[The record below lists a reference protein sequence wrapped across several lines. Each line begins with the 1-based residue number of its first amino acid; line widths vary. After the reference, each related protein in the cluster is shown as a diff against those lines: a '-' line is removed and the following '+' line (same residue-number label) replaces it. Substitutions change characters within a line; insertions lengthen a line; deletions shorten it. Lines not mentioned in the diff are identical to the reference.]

1 MKKIISSFLVLL
13 TVSLSLKIASQSM
26 DHDHQT
32 MAHDPMHHSVSTIPL
47 SIMEA
52 GTHKA
57 GHFMISLRHMRMS
70 MDDNS
75 DKGNKLSDQ
84 EIISYPSLNSMTPFL
99 SAVPKKMDMEMTM
112 LEAMYGISDNHIF
125 MLMANFVNKEMS
137 LNSYSPM
144 GSRDFL
150 RITNTSSSDLS
161 NLSMSSFFKFKGSQN
176 FRMNAEIGIDKSLGK
191 NNIKKNVI
199 TPMNM
204 TMNMTL
210 PYAMQAGDKS
220 TSLLTA
226 FTIVSKGYDL
236 NFGGQIKRKSAV
248 LKKDWNF
255 GDSLMFN
262 FWLSKLITPKS
273 SLSLNFK
280 YQKIDKIEGRDLSI
294 NAPTQT
300 ANPQYYGGKS
310 TSLSTGLNIQLN
322 HKNSL
327 GFEYSVPLK
336 QDLNGPQMEVK
347 NSFNFA
353 YKLSF

>member
-32 MAHDPMHHSVSTIPL
+32 MAHDSMHHSVSTIPL

-99 SAVPKKMDMEMTM
+99 SSVPKKMDMEMTM

-144 GSRDFL
+144 GNRDFL
-150 RITNTSSSDLS
+150 RVTNTSSSDLS

-220 TSLLTA
+220 TSLLTS
-226 FTIVSKGYDL
+226 FTIVSKGDL
-236 NFGGQIKRKSAV
+236 NFGGQLKRKSAV

-255 GDSLMFN
+255 GDSLTFN
-262 FWLSKLITPKS
+262 FWFSNLVTPKT
-273 SLSLNFK
+273 SLFLNFK
-280 YQKIDKIEGRDLSI
+280 YQKLYKIEGRDLSI

-300 ANPQYYGGKS
+300 ANPQFYGGKS

>member
-1 MKKIISSFLVLL
+1 MLADKPDEHMSHDHSHMDHNHEMMEN
-13 TVSLSLKIASQSM
+13 QSM
-26 DHDHQT
+26 
-32 MAHDPMHHSVSTIPL
+32 HHKVSSIPL

-52 GTHKA
+52 GNHKE
-57 GHFMISLRHMRMS
+57 GYFMFSLRHMRMS

-75 DKGNKLSDQ
+75 NKGNKLSDQ

-99 SAVPKKMDMEMTM
+99 STVPKKMNMEMTM
-112 LEAMYGISDNHIF
+112 LEVMYAISDNHTF

-144 GSRDFL
+144 GNRDFL
-150 RITNTSSSDLS
+150 RVTNTSSSDLS
-161 NLSMSSFFKFKGSQN
+161 NLSMSSFFKFKESQN

-210 PYAMQAGDKS
+210 PYAMQAADKS

-226 FTIVSKGYDL
+226 FTIVSTGYDL
-236 NFGGQIKRKSAV
+236 NFGGQIKRKSVV

-347 NSFNFA
+347 NFFNFV
-353 YKLSF
+353 YKISF

>member
-1 MKKIISSFLVLL
+1 
-13 TVSLSLKIASQSM
+13 
-26 DHDHQT
+26 
-32 MAHDPMHHSVSTIPL
+32 
-47 SIMEA
+47 
-52 GTHKA
+52 
-57 GHFMISLRHMRMS
+57 
-70 MDDNS
+70 
-75 DKGNKLSDQ
+75 
-84 EIISYPSLNSMTPFL
+84 
-99 SAVPKKMDMEMTM
+99 
-112 LEAMYGISDNHIF
+112 
-125 MLMANFVNKEMS
+125 
-137 LNSYSPM
+137 
-144 GSRDFL
+144 
-150 RITNTSSSDLS
+150 
-161 NLSMSSFFKFKGSQN
+161 
-176 FRMNAEIGIDKSLGK
+176 
-191 NNIKKNVI
+191 
-199 TPMNM
+199 MNM

-280 YQKIDKIEGRDLSI
+280 CHKILPSVLLKNEKLKKNDFNCFKHSKSFFAMTAHVKYQKIDKIEGRDLSI

-347 NSFNFA
+347 NSFNFV
-353 YKLSF
+353 YEISF

>member
-1 MKKIISSFLVLL
+1 MLADKPDEHMSHDHSHMDHNHEMMEN
-13 TVSLSLKIASQSM
+13 QSM
-26 DHDHQT
+26 
-32 MAHDPMHHSVSTIPL
+32 HHEVSSIPL

-57 GHFMISLRHMRMS
+57 GHFMFSLRHMRMS

-144 GSRDFL
+144 GNRDFL
-150 RITNTSSSDLS
+150 RVTNTSSSDLS
-161 NLSMSSFFKFKGSQN
+161 NLSMSSFFKFKESQN

-347 NSFNFA
+347 NSFNFV
-353 YKLSF
+353 YETSF